1 MRVTPGPLPTTVET
15 SSRGRHWMSGGCSKR
30 RISFSAESVLTAVI
44 QDADTSELV
53 RILDN
58 HGDEV
63 RVNRVNHVGLTAL
76 HHGVLSNNLDTVK
89 LLLCNGADVNAQDVH
104 GFSPL
109 HTAAACGFT
118 QVASMLVLY
127 GADVFALTA
136 QKEMPIDVAKDI
148 GVIRLLSEEM
158 RRRFHQQLFLS
169 SFLQRKASDGWA
181 YVKQGALRLMDDV
194 FQLVLH
200 LWKRHRTKSPVGRLE
215 IQKEDP
221 TKRDLLKQSRS
232 QLSWR
237 PELVTLFGAL
247 PKNLKSAKT

>member
-1 MRVTPGPLPTTVET
+1 
-15 SSRGRHWMSGGCSKR
+15 MSGEIKR
-30 RISFSAESVLTAVI
+30 RISFSADSVLTAIV

-63 RVNRVNHVGLTAL
+63 RVNQVNHVGLTAL
-76 HHGVLSNNLDTVK
+76 HHGVLSNNLDAVK

-127 GADVFALTA
+127 GADVFALTT

-158 RRRFHQQLFLS
+158 RRHFHQELYLTSFICRKALDGWLFL
-169 SFLQRKASDGWA
+169 
-181 YVKQGALRLMDDV
+181 KQNALRLLDEFMQAV
-194 FQLVLH
+194 VQ
-200 LWKRHRTKSPVGRLE
+200 LWKRHRAKNEARRLE
-215 IQKEDP
+215 IQKD
-221 TKRDLLKQSRS
+221 Q
-232 QLSWR
+232 
-237 PELVTLFGAL
+237 
-247 PKNLKSAKT
+247 